1 MITIK
6 QAKEVL
12 HDAGYQ
18 MGSPAQQQ
26 SRKNYAIKKSEMS
39 EKRFAMQDVT
49 NYETIRNQLTQGQ
62 KGVLLLLTTAM
73 KVKKGGQLF
82 KGQFERLT
90 VEDVSS
96 MIDKKR
102 RQTNDILIEL
112 EQIGAISKEKVGKN
126 VYINIVEDFYL
137 CGFMEEKRPMVK
149 IFKKRLRE
157 VAGLLSLNEMGF
169 LADILAHVHWTTHI
183 ICSNPTEPDV
193 SKLEVWRAK
202 DIVEVLGYS
211 RNFVGATLRK
221 FKRNEI
227 TMEIGTI
234 IDVIC
239 LDPELV
245 HRSAKEVTLMDI
257 KEVARKIHLSSSNY
271 RNANKK

>member
-1 MITIK
+1 MVTVK

-12 HDAGYQ
+12 TREGYKTD
-18 MGSPAQQQ
+18 SPAQQQ

-49 NYETIRNQLTQGQ
+49 NYETIRDQLTQGQ

-73 KVKKGGQLF
+73 RVKKGGQLY

-90 VEDVSS
+90 VEDVSN
-96 MIDKKR
+96 MIGKKAK
-102 RQTNDILIEL
+102 QTFTILTEL
-112 EQIGAISKEKVGKN
+112 ENLGAITKEKSGKH
-126 VYINIVEDFYL
+126 VYVNIVEGFYL

-149 IFKKRLRE
+149 IFKKRLQE

-169 LADILAHVHWTTHI
+169 LADVLSHIHWTTHI
-183 ICSNPTEPDV
+183 LCSNPTEPDV

-202 DIVEVLGYS
+202 DIVELLGYS
-211 RNFVGATLRK
+211 RNFVSATLRK
-221 FKRNEI
+221 FKRNGI

-245 HRSAKEVTLMDI
+245 SRSAKEVTLLDI

>member
-1 MITIK
+1 MITVK

-12 HDAGYQ
+12 KQEKYKIS
-18 MGSPAQQQ
+18 SPAQQQ

-49 NYETIRNQLTQGQ
+49 NYETIRNQLTRGQ

-73 KVKKGGQLF
+73 RVKKGGQLY

-90 VEDVSS
+90 VEDVSN
-96 MIDKKR
+96 MINKKAK
-102 RQTNDILIEL
+102 QTFTILTEL
-112 EQIGAISKEKVGKN
+112 ENLGAITKEKSGKH
-126 VYINIVEDFYL
+126 VYVNIVEGFYL

-149 IFKKRLRE
+149 IFKKRLQE

-169 LADILAHVHWTTHI
+169 LADILSHIHWTTHI
-183 ICSNPTEPDV
+183 LCSNPTEPDV

-202 DIVEVLGYS
+202 DIVELLGYS

-221 FKRNEI
+221 FKRNGI

-245 HRSAKEVTLMDI
+245 SRSAKEVTLLDI

>member
-1 MITIK
+1 MVTVK

-18 MGSPAQQQ
+18 MESPAQQQ

-49 NYETIRNQLTQGQ
+49 NYEAIRDQLTQGQ

-73 KVKKGGQLF
+73 RVKKGGQLY

-90 VEDVSS
+90 VEDVSN
-96 MIDKKR
+96 MIGKKAK
-102 RQTNDILIEL
+102 QTFTILTEL
-112 EQIGAISKEKVGKN
+112 ENLGAITKEKSGKH
-126 VYINIVEDFYL
+126 VYVNIVEGFYL
-137 CGFMEEKRPMVK
+137 CWFMDEKRPMVK
-149 IFKKRLRE
+149 IFKKRLQE

-169 LADILAHVHWTTHI
+169 LADVLSHIHWTTHI
-183 ICSNPTEPDV
+183 LCSNPTEPDV

-202 DIVEVLGYS
+202 DIVELLGYS
-211 RNFVGATLRK
+211 RNFVSATLRK
-221 FKRNEI
+221 FKRNGI

-245 HRSAKEVTLMDI
+245 SRSAKEVTLLDI